1 MEDRNTETKDIEQG
15 MVMAADVTDI
25 RLAQTGYYWDAG
37 YNEFDFSCKI
47 NGEKDIIHMVQQ
59 RHDDGYGL
67 VIRAEKNDIWD
78 RITGSEAFRLE
89 EKLLDEV
96 QYRTY
101 HNRIEKLASLSD
113 CQEMHFELMENDNPN
128 LNHVIGKLWTELN
141 QKENMLSAKVI
152 EDFREQTEEH
162 FHPVDGMNAGEIK
175 NILEKHKMDSSIY
188 ITLETLKY
196 LKKGGRITPAAAAII
211 FSAIVIPI
219 LFVLLFI

>member
-25 RLAQTGYYWDAG
+25 RLAQAGYYWDAG

-89 EKLLDEV
+89 EKLMCLIGYSDTIKKANFILIYRGIFMREKFSYNEFLDL
-96 QYRTY
+96 
-101 HNRIEKLASLSD
+101 IEKNEWQADKYKSKLIPNHLYKYQPIGSGGMRTKRIQTIKKEEIWASRVKYLND
-113 CQEMHFELMENDNPN
+113 PFEFKMLYANQENDE
-128 LNHVIGKLWTELN
+128 IREFY
-141 QKENMLSAKVI
+141 
-152 EDFREQTEEH
+152 ED
-162 FHPVDGMNAGEIK
+162 V
-175 NILEKHKMDSSIY
+175 
-188 ITLETLKY
+188 
-196 LKKGGRITPAAAAII
+196 
-211 FSAIVIPI
+211 
-219 LFVLLFI
+219 

>member
-25 RLAQTGYYWDAG
+25 RLAQAGYYWDAG

-128 LNHVIGKLWTELN
+128 LNHVIGNFGLSLTKKKICFQ
-141 QKENMLSAKVI
+141 QK
-152 EDFREQTEEH
+152 
-162 FHPVDGMNAGEIK
+162 
-175 NILEKHKMDSSIY
+175 
-188 ITLETLKY
+188 
-196 LKKGGRITPAAAAII
+196 
-211 FSAIVIPI
+211 
-219 LFVLLFI
+219 